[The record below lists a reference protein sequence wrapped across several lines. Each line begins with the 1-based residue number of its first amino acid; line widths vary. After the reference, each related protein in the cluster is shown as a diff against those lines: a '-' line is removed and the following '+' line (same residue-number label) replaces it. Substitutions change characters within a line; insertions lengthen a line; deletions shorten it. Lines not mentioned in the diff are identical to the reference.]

1 MVNALVPRDLAARA
15 SRVGDLLTTHFVR
28 RWPKRR
34 ALTAVGA
41 LATGLGVFGVLA
53 LGLPSTPQSQTLSAL
68 SPALETAGVAL
79 FEPLTFADRFAADV
93 KDLPPTVGVSASLSD
108 DPRAARLAAY
118 GAALEGRSRES
129 VPAEGAEVIPPAQP
143 RAPSET
149 TGARP

>member
-1 MVNALVPRDLAARA
+1 MVNALLPLDLAARA
-15 SRVGDLLTTHFVR
+15 SRLGDVLTTRFLR
-28 RWPKRR
+28 RWSKRR
-34 ALTAVGA
+34 ALTAMGA
-41 LATGLGVFGVLA
+41 LAAGLGAFGVIA

-68 SPALETAGVAL
+68 SPALETSAAAM

-118 GAALEGRSRES
+118 GAALEGRSGEPVR
-129 VPAEGAEVIPPAQP
+129 AEGVEVIPPAQP
-143 RAPSET
+143 RGPSET